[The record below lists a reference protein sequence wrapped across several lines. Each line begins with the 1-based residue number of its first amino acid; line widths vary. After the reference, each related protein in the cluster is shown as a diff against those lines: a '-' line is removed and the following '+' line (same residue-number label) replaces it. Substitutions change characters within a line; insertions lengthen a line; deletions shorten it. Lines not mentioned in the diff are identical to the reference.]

1 MPTIKTSDAKDLHY
15 EEEGAKDGPPLLFSN
30 SLGTNLHMWDAQ
42 AEAASSRGFRVIRY
56 DQRGHGQSE
65 APKGD
70 YTMERLGKDILDLLD
85 ALGLESTNYCGLSMG
100 GMAGIWVAMHRPRR
114 FSRAVFAN
122 TAIHF
127 QDRALWDG
135 RIRTVTEKGMAAV
148 VDAVVERWFTAD
160 FREANEAAVDRVKDM
175 ILSTKPEGYAGCAAA
190 IRDMDMRDRLG
201 LIEAPVLVVVGAKDP
216 ATPPDKGEYIV
227 SHIPGAQLEV
237 LDAAHL
243 SNIEKQAEFNAIV
256 LDFLAGERHDRHI

>member
-1 MPTIKTSDAKDLHY
+1 MPEIKTSDAKSLHY
-15 EEEGAKDGPPLLFSN
+15 EDEGAKDAPPLLFSN

-42 AEAASSRGFRVIRY
+42 AEAALSRGFRVIRY

-65 APKGD
+65 APAGD

-85 ALGLESTNYCGLSMG
+85 ALKLEKSAYCGLSMG
-100 GMAGIWVAMHRPRR
+100 GMAGIWVAMNRPRR

-127 QDRALWDG
+127 PDRDIWDG
-135 RIRTVTEKGMAAV
+135 RIRTVRTKGM
-148 VDAVVERWFTAD
+148 DAVADGVIERWFTEE
-160 FREANEAAVDRVKDM
+160 FREGNGAAVERVKAM
-175 ILSTKPEGYAGCAAA
+175 ILATKPDGYAGCAAA
-190 IRDMDMRDRLG
+190 VRDMDMRDRLG
-201 LIEAPVLVVVGAKDP
+201 LIEAPVLVVIGARDP
-216 ATPPDKGEYIV
+216 ATTPAMGEYIV
-227 SHIPGAQLEV
+227 AHIPGAQKEV

-243 SNIEKQAEFNAIV
+243 SNIEKEAEFNAAV